1 MKAVWTDR
9 AKARLRSIRDYIA
22 RNSPRVAD
30 DVARRLLERSRQLEV
45 LARSGRQ
52 VPEYQRDDV
61 RELLERPY
69 RIIYVILAERIDVI
83 SVMHYRQ
90 LLPDDLQDLADESS

>member
-1 MKAVWTDR
+1 VKVVWTDR

-22 RNSPRVAD
+22 RDSPRVAD

-83 SVMHYRQ
+83 SVMHYASCCLTICRI
-90 LLPDDLQDLADESS
+90 

>member
-1 MKAVWTDR
+1 MKVVWTDR

-22 RNSPRVAD
+22 RDSPRVAD

-69 RIIYVILAERIDVI
+69 RIIYVILSERIDVI

-90 LLPDDLQDLADESS
+90 LLPDDLQDLGDESS

>member
-69 RIIYVILAERIDVI
+69 R
-83 SVMHYRQ
+83 
-90 LLPDDLQDLADESS
+90 